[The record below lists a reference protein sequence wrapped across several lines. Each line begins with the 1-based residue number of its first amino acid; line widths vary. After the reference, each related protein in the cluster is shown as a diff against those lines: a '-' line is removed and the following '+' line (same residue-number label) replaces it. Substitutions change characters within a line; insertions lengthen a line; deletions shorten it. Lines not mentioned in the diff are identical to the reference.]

1 MPTTSLRFAF
11 SFGLTLAQARERYGK
26 REKARYRKWAETV
39 AFFATDCSFLDIANL
54 VDRSVAQVV
63 HEIHDTWYEDYML
76 GCIDYIASVAYHGG
90 ILLKPITTEKEI
102 TGHIGDTI
110 LSWCEKGQKDDGGNE
125 LKKTAHE
132 LAKQGTNLNQFMKFL
147 NTYGIKVFDVGEAQ
161 RVLAREVETFM
172 EVAEALA
179 ALRREADRNNIQI
192 RIDDFDN
199 PDAEQEG

>member
-1 MPTTSLRFAF
+1 MKIEKNDMVMVYDGGGTVPHCKYTGRFGDLTAYWQEIVSDAVYLF
-11 SFGLTLAQARERYGK
+11 RLGESECLQKGLAQFGLTLAQARERYGK

-125 LKKTAHE
+125 
-132 LAKQGTNLNQFMKFL
+132 FR
-147 NTYGIKVFDVGEAQ
+147 D
-161 RVLAREVETFM
+161 
-172 EVAEALA
+172 
-179 ALRREADRNNIQI
+179 
-192 RIDDFDN
+192 
-199 PDAEQEG
+199 